1 MARAF
6 KLKQND
12 LSRSL
17 IWRPDS
23 FTAAQ
28 AVGATAVFNM
38 KDSAEAVKITRVSAT
53 ISEDTTG
60 VYFQYDWVGT
70 DTDTAGTFYGEFEIT
85 LASGKPET
93 HPNEDEIEIIIRE
106 DIA

>member
-6 KLKQND
+6 KLKRND

-17 IWRPDS
+17 IWRPDN
-23 FTAAQ
+23 FTSAQ
-28 AVGATAVFNM
+28 ALGAAAVFNM
-38 KDSAEAVKITRVSAT
+38 KDGAAAVKISRGTAT

-60 VYFQYDWVGT
+60 VYFQYDWSGT
-70 DTDTAGTFYGEFEIT
+70 DTDTAGTFYGEFEVT

-93 HPNEDEIEIIIRE
+93 HPNEDEIDIVIRE